1 MRVTDLTPLARGG
14 GASHAAPARTRAGRG
29 LARALM
35 YEITESRL
43 TITRPHVRCIAPFAA
58 HGVNFLPLHTHFG
71 SVWPRMDARG
81 TLAPCSFIYL
91 YLFRSE
97 HKSGWGFNWRL
108 CGKLPIR
115 SHR

>member
-14 GASHAAPARTRAGRG
+14 GASHAAPARTRAGCG

-58 HGVNFLPLHTHFG
+58 HGVNFYRYIHILVPSGPGWTH
-71 SVWPRMDARG
+71 VARWRRAH
-81 TLAPCSFIYL
+81 LFIYI
-91 YLFRSE
+91 YFEAST
-97 HKSGWGFNWRL
+97 SGWGFNWRL